1 MKLLL
6 LALLTLAP
14 TLVACSSDADSC
26 SGDNCV
32 CTDDCEHTC
41 ADGAATCH
49 IQGAPG
55 HDVDVTCT
63 NNADCHVEC
72 SSATSCAVDCGG
84 SDDCNVTCPASGC
97 TVTNCVDCSVTC
109 GLTGAVATHTGTTAT
124 CP

>member
-6 LALLTLAP
+6 VVLLALAP
-14 TLVACSSDADSC
+14 TLVACGSDDDTC

-41 ADGAATCH
+41 SDGAATCH

-55 HDVDVTCT
+55 KDVDVTCT

-72 SSATSCAVDCGG
+72 SSSSSCRVDCGG
-84 SDDCNVTCPASGC
+84 SDDCNVTCPGTSC
-97 TVTNCVDCSVTC
+97 TVTNCVDCDVTC
-109 GLTGAVATHTGTTAT
+109 GLTGAIATKTGTTAT